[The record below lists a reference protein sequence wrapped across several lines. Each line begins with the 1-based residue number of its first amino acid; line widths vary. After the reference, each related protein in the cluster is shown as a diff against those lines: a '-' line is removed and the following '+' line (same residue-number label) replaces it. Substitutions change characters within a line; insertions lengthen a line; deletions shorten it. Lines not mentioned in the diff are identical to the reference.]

1 MLSLADRVHPME
13 IHPEMGPSDLSLLRA
28 GKRAVS
34 KKSSRPSRSSPEYKY
49 TIARHELNPCTVEF
63 EKIKQ
68 RVKDGS
74 SYVSFDP
81 AEEVYCKYNFNH
93 RGMYQEYDIQMRSN
107 MFFNHRTFVGVF
119 FLNWDLDGKC
129 KVHFKKN
136 PTRKHVGGRFKEVE
150 TPTEVLTLINSIVTT
165 TSDREGDYLS
175 SECNVVPMDLNVMHV
190 EENAED
196 RSFSVSNPEIPIELF
211 YRDARKF
218 EMLVKP
224 QRNARNFPNVYV
236 LGEMDPEEKGTSGN
250 VYVMTPCSG
259 TTSSIRITSDSI
271 STKSIELHVD
281 GVDAVNRCPW
291 SGSSTLKLTVEIL
304 DIISSAMEQKFIVR
318 EKKTMSKCEADLDD
332 EALRECRGSEDWEDI
347 PATIITLLKYGKT
360 FYDRAAGFRPVHEG
374 DVRVCERIM
383 KNMYNVDVVEDAL
396 TSAETMTRLQ
406 TIKAKDSVVVIKNR
420 EEDGPEFEP
429 VSIDNNPI
437 LNRLDRTELPSGKD
451 YSNIPLSTLIKDLE
465 KCAMTGPV
473 CCDVLSHFL
482 KLRVRGI
489 LGHSVERFGE
499 SIADDYAYPITGM
512 LKRVSDIREH
522 VRTCKNTYR
531 EVAVRVDKD
540 VTRSSRKS
548 KEGAAAEEE

>member
-1 MLSLADRVHPME
+1 MVRAMEMSPPDRGGLRGAGDSKE
-13 IHPEMGPSDLSLLRA
+13 SDD
-28 GKRAVS
+28 GKEREAHT
-34 KKSSRPSRSSPEYKY
+34 SPEVKHS
-49 TIARHELNPCTVEF
+49 IVRHESNPCHAAYDDIRTRISTSADVTF
-63 EKIKQ
+63 GPI
-68 RVKDGS
+68 
-74 SYVSFDP
+74 
-81 AEEVYCKYNFNH
+81 EEVYCKFNR
-93 RGMYQEYDIQMRSN
+93 RGMYQKYETQMRSYLFTN
-107 MFFNHRTFVGVF
+107 KPNVIGVF
-119 FLNWDLDGKC
+119 FLNWGHDGKC
-129 KVHFKKN
+129 HVRFKKDALDN
-136 PTRKHVGGRFKEVE
+136 ESIRDRFEVAD
-150 TPTEVLTLINSIVTT
+150 TPTEVLTLINSIL
-165 TSDREGDYLS
+165 TSYTSGRDTYLLS
-175 SECNVVPMDLNVMHV
+175 VCKVVPMDLNVMHV
-190 EENAED
+190 EENED

-211 YRDARKF
+211 YRNPRKV
-218 EMLVKP
+218 EMLINP

-236 LGEMDPEEKGTSGN
+236 LGEVGTEGTGTL
-250 VYVMTPCSG
+250 YVMTPCSG
-259 TTSSIRITSDSI
+259 TTSSISIMSDSS
-271 STKSIELHVD
+271 STKMIKFHVD
-281 GVDAVNRCPW
+281 GVDAGRGCPW

-304 DIISSAMEQKFIVR
+304 DIISSAMEQTFIVR
-318 EKKTMSKCEADLDD
+318 EGKTMSKCEAELVDVA
-332 EALRECRGSEDWEDI
+332 ERICQGESGRMKGI